1 MNEGRLN
8 IYKHLN
14 SILQSGLTFSDYCV
28 NLVHLF
34 IIFKHWQQC
43 HDCHWAHTH
52 THTLTDLHKRWKQVI
67 RCTRGNSRHKKAGIS
82 PHGVFQT
89 LSASYHT
96 SSTWHW
102 SRNKSFRENVHNRE
116 RGGGEGLIFHVINTI
131 KKWSTHLIQTVA
143 KSPFKAFQKVVSKWS
158 CFYILYIVVSPVSN
172 SIRLIRFEVYSLPS
186 LKRKPHTPKKKFG
199 CSCTSRFLKWLGVV
213 LHFELFKLTVQI
225 ISFLQ
230 NHC

>member
-1 MNEGRLN
+1 MPRLP
-8 IYKHLN
+8 L
-14 SILQSGLTFSDYCV
+14 ST
-28 NLVHLF
+28 
-34 IIFKHWQQC
+34 
-43 HDCHWAHTH
+43 HTH
-52 THTLTDLHKRWKQVI
+52 THSQTYTKGESRLLGVHGETAGTKRQELVRMAFSKHYQPLTTPPQRDTDRE
-67 RCTRGNSRHKKAGIS
+67 TRAFEK
-82 PHGVFQT
+82 
-89 LSASYHT
+89 T
-96 SSTWHW
+96 STI
-102 SRNKSFRENVHNRE
+102 ERE
-116 RGGGEGLIFHVINTI
+116 RGGEGLIFHVINTI